1 MSLPLTE
8 HMHGHPPLLQLLA
21 CTSQGSRFY
30 SYSPDC
36 PRNVGRLWGISSLL
50 FQTEMELNGFCF
62 FLCHAV
68 LRGIFND
75 CEDGGGELTSVIFL
89 APVFLHLIDVY
100 ALS

>member
-21 CTSQGSRFY
+21 STSQGSRFY
-30 SYSPDC
+30 SSSPDC

-62 FLCHAV
+62 FFFCHAV

-75 CEDGGGELTSVIFL
+75 CEEGGTEGSWQ
-89 APVFLHLIDVY
+89 
-100 ALS
+100 ALSSWPLFFAFD